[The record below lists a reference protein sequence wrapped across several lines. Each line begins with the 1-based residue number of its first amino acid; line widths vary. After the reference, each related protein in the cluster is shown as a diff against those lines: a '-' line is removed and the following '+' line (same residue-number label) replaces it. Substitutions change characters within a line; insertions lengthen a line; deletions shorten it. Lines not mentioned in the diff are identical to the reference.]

1 MRRRCRDEGDKW
13 ILPSFIKLDDF
24 LQLTDYN
31 ITPLVRSLPATVPF
45 VGPET
50 QERERGRPFTARI
63 GANENVFG
71 PSPIVIEAISR
82 AAAESWMYGDP
93 EIHELRYAIAAH
105 HEVEP
110 ENILIGEGIDGLLG
124 YVVRMFIEPGDK
136 VVTSAGAYPTFN
148 YHVVGYG
155 GCLEFVPY
163 RDDHED
169 PEGLLEIATSHNAKL
184 LYLANPD
191 NPMGTWWNADVVDS
205 LIRRVPQGTLLLLDE
220 AYGEFA
226 PTSVLPSIDTSDPRV
241 LRFRT
246 FSKAYGLAGIRIG
259 YVIGERGLIGEF
271 NKVRNHFGVGRVA
284 QAAALAALS
293 DTGYLQKVITQVADG
308 RNRIAGIASDHGLAS
323 LPSAA
328 NFVAIDCGQDGTYA
342 IAVLN
347 DLVRQGVF
355 VRMPGVAPLN
365 RCIRVTV
372 GLDQHLDAFTEAL
385 PGALASA
392 KSAS

>member
-1 MRRRCRDEGDKW
+1 MRRRCRDKGNKW

-82 AAAESWMYGDP
+82 VAAESWMYGDP
-93 EIHELRYAIAAH
+93 EIHELRYAIAQH
-105 HEVEP
+105 HGVGA

-124 YVVRMFIEPGDK
+124 YVVRMFIESGDK

-148 YHVVGYG
+148 YHVTGYG
-155 GCLEFVPY
+155 GHLEFVPY
-163 RDDHED
+163 CDDHED
-169 PEGLLEIATSHNAKL
+169 PEGLLESAAAHRAKL

-191 NPMGTWWNADVVDS
+191 NPMGTWWNANVVDFM
-205 LIRRVPQGTLLLLDE
+205 IQRVPKGAVLLLDE

-226 PTSVLPSIDTSDPRV
+226 PPDVLPAIDTSDSRV

-259 YVIGERGLIGEF
+259 YVMGERGLIGEF
-271 NKVRNHFGVGRVA
+271 NKVRNHFGVGRIA

-293 DTGYLQKVITQVADG
+293 DTAYLQQVITQVAG
-308 RNRIAGIASDHGLAS
+308 ARNRIAGIASDHGLAP
-323 LPSAA
+323 LASAA

-342 IAVLN
+342 TAVLN

-372 GLDQHLDAFTEAL
+372 GLDHQLEAFAKAL
-385 PGALASA
+385 PGALAAA
-392 KSAS
+392 KRAS

>member
-1 MRRRCRDEGDKW
+1 M
-13 ILPSFIKLDDF
+13 
-24 LQLTDYN
+24 TDYN
-31 ITPLVRSLPATVPF
+31 ITSLVRSLPATVPF

-93 EIHELRYAIAAH
+93 EIHELRYAIAEH

-169 PEGLLEIATSHNAKL
+169 PEGLLESAASHNAKL

-205 LIRRVPQGTLLLLDE
+205 LIRRVPKGTLLLLDE

-226 PTSVLPSIDTSDPRV
+226 PTGVLPPIDTSNPRV

-293 DTGYLQKVITQVADG
+293 DVGYLQQVIAQVTDG

-372 GLDQHLDAFTEAL
+372 SLAQHLDAFTEAL

-392 KSAS
+392 KSVS

>member
-1 MRRRCRDEGDKW
+1 M
-13 ILPSFIKLDDF
+13 S
-24 LQLTDYN
+24 DYD

-45 VGPET
+45 VGPEA
-50 QERERGRPFTARI
+50 QEREQGRPFIARI

-71 PSPIVIEAISR
+71 PSPSVIEMISR
-82 AAAESWMYGDP
+82 IAGESWMYGDP
-93 EIHELRYAIAAH
+93 EIHELRHAIAEY
-105 HEVEP
+105 HEVGA

-148 YHVVGYG
+148 YHVVGHG

-169 PEGLLEIATSHNAKL
+169 PEGLLESASTHNAKL
-184 LYLANPD
+184 FYLANPD

-205 LIRRVPQGTLLLLDE
+205 LIQRVPKGTLLLLDE

-226 PTSVLPSIDTSDPRV
+226 PPGVLSSIDTSDPRV

-259 YVIGERGLIGEF
+259 YVLGERGLIREF

-293 DTGYLQKVITQVADG
+293 DRMYLQQVITQVADG

-323 LPSAA
+323 IPSAA
-328 NFVAIDCGQDGTYA
+328 NFVAIDCGQDGPYA
-342 IAVLN
+342 ISVLD
-347 DLVRQGVF
+347 DLARQGVF

-372 GLDQHLDAFTEAL
+372 SLDQHLDAFAEAL
-385 PGALASA
+385 PGALAAA